1 MASTLE
7 YALMAGDA
15 YISNRSSINLFPIP
29 KGWNEFFHVPN
40 NPAYPNFTSTSG
52 FEAVSFQN
60 SANPN
65 EIVISYAG
73 TDPKSIGDLYAD
85 GTLAA
90 GVSSATLISQQIL
103 QAADYYL
110 TVQASNPKANITFT
124 GHSLGGGLASLMAV
138 FFNKQAVTF
147 DQAPFRNSASLAV
160 AQQLYSYL
168 AGEKI
173 TNGQSTYSAS
183 QLQGLATYISAVTA
197 APGSVPYEANVKDIN
212 VQGEFLSSSLDLFSR
227 IGSQSSISDSSGG
240 VSGLDLHSQALLAA
254 FEQSKQTAATGGKA
268 LNDVTVPLPD
278 LLRMMF
284 DSNLYAYPENTT
296 NKTNPNILDLLVN
309 HQAGFDPRTQ
319 AAIAGGSDNM
329 VTRFTSD
336 LWNIAQ
342 AGGLTMSDKNLT
354 DALIAFDMQ
363 KYYYEKAGASNDTA
377 WGMAA

>member
-147 DQAPFRNSASLAV
+147 DQAPFRNSASLHSES
-160 AQQLYSYL
+160 LGHSCHS
-168 AGEKI
+168 EKKI
-173 TNGQSTYSAS
+173 KHPSEWR
-183 QLQGLATYISAVTA
+183 IA
-197 APGSVPYEANVKDIN
+197 A
-212 VQGEFLSSSLDLFSR
+212 
-227 IGSQSSISDSSGG
+227 
-240 VSGLDLHSQALLAA
+240 
-254 FEQSKQTAATGGKA
+254 
-268 LNDVTVPLPD
+268 
-278 LLRMMF
+278 
-284 DSNLYAYPENTT
+284 
-296 NKTNPNILDLLVN
+296 
-309 HQAGFDPRTQ
+309 
-319 AAIAGGSDNM
+319 
-329 VTRFTSD
+329 
-336 LWNIAQ
+336 
-342 AGGLTMSDKNLT
+342 
-354 DALIAFDMQ
+354 
-363 KYYYEKAGASNDTA
+363 
-377 WGMAA
+377 